1 MALDFK
7 QTSKRSHGKKGQ
19 PRHTKE
25 YKEYDG
31 RHMPTRKLL
40 GSKYIGDWYNYPRVN
55 MKAWLTRQLDRPI
68 NDVFSDF
75 VKEFKKTYRGSQSPD
90 EFFYCYVDR
99 MKESGSR
106 YWTTFYVSDS
116 GFLCRYSK
124 YHRPSWKIYNK
135 RRQEV
140 KAHVEYNKQILKK
153 LEVKGEG
160 PKYLGKVW
168 VTGKGVTKIV
178 NVWLIFQAKLEGHT
192 SSLKVADLSKSM
204 KNYLQDFTPVSV
216 AGYGD
221 SWTTQA
227 PVFSTISDFLY
238 NVTYKFIAKLSDL
251 K

>member
-25 YKEYDG
+25 YKKYDG
-31 RHMPTRKLL
+31 RHIPTRKLL
-40 GSKYIGDWYNYPRVN
+40 NRKYVGDWYNYPRVS
-55 MKAWLTRQLDRPI
+55 MEAWLTRQLDRPI

-75 VKEFKKTYRGSQSPD
+75 VKEFKKTYKGSQSPD
-90 EFFYCYVDR
+90 EFFYNYVDK
-99 MKESGSR
+99 MKVSRSR
-106 YWTTFYVSDS
+106 YHGSTFYVSDS

-124 YHRPSWKIYNK
+124 YHRPPCIYN

-140 KAHVEYNKQILKK
+140 KAHIEYNKQILKR
-153 LEVKGEG
+153 LEVKGRG

-178 NVWLIFQAKLEGHT
+178 NVWLISQAKLEGL
-192 SSLKVADLSKSM
+192 SNSLEGLSKSM

-221 SWTTQA
+221 HWTTRV
-227 PVFSTISDFLY
+227 PFGIGIISDFFS
-238 NVTYKFIAKLSDL
+238 VTYRFIAKLSDL